1 MGLVMEYLG
10 QRERAFVKQIFV
22 ELPTIGLIPI
32 YSLTIILGN
41 FKLQG
46 EITIPYWPYFIYLV
60 IVVYLRG

>member
-1 MGLVMEYLG
+1 MQDMGLVMESLG
-10 QRERAFVKQIFV
+10 QRGRAFVRQSFV

-46 EITIPYWPYFIYLV
+46 EAIIPY
-60 IVVYLRG
+60 

>member
-1 MGLVMEYLG
+1 MFHKRELPVQDMGLVMESLG
-10 QRERAFVKQIFV
+10 QRGRAFVRQSFV

-46 EITIPYWPYFIYLV
+46 EAIIPY
-60 IVVYLRG
+60 